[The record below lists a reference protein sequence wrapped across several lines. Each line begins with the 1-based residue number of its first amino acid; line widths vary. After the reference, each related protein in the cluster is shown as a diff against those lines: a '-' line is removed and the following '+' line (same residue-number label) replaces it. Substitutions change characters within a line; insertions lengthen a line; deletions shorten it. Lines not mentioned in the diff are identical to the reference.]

1 MASCNFRNFGQSLCR
16 FCEIQLLRNLTEFVN
31 CNKPHN
37 LLMRSSPADTGVL
50 KTSSGRLKKV
60 TTSYDQIRRPQ
71 DVWQKTFYLRRLE
84 DVGFTTSWIRLICDV
99 LKTSVLWRLEDVL
112 FTVSWRRLIYGV
124 LKTSD
129 LQRLEDVRFTF
140 SWRRLI
146 CDVLKTSVLGHLE
159 DVWFTTSWRCL

>member
-16 FCEIQLLRNLTEFVN
+16 FCEIQLSRNLTEFVN

-60 TTSYDQIRRPQ
+60 TTSYDQTRRPQ

-84 DVGFTTSWIRLICDV
+84 DVEFTSSWRRRIYDI
-99 LKTSVLWRLEDVL
+99 LKTSDLRRLEDVCSM
-112 FTVSWRRLIYGV
+112 TSWRRPIYGV
-124 LKTSD
+124 LKTSH
-129 LQRLEDVRFTF
+129 LR
-140 SWRRLI
+140 
-146 CDVLKTSVLGHLE
+146 CLE
-159 DVWFTTSWRCL
+159 DVWFTTSWRRQIYVFLKTSDLRCLEDVCFTA